1 MNLNDFA
8 HEMGKLTCPLYPI
21 SGLRTSLIDMSQ
33 QPKVLVID
41 DEPGVRELI
50 SEALSI
56 SEITAVQAADGLE
69 ALSFLRRERFDL
81 LILDINMPKLDGL
94 ALLEK
99 LRTEGM
105 SVPVLMLSARA
116 DKADINQ
123 GLRTGADDYLT
134 KPFSI
139 EELVLRVKA
148 IMRRSK
154 GEVAEV
160 KVLTCGPIS
169 MDFSKYSVKFN
180 DQVVDLS
187 PTEFKLL
194 EQLILNRGNVVT
206 KETLLSEVWEIDFK
220 SSSTVVDTY
229 ISYLRKKLH
238 IDGFDGIKTVRGIG
252 FQIVAD

>member
-1 MNLNDFA
+1 
-8 HEMGKLTCPLYPI
+8 
-21 SGLRTSLIDMSQ
+21 MSER
-33 QPKVLVID
+33 PKVLVID

-50 SEALSI
+50 SEALSLSDI
-56 SEITAVQAADGLE
+56 NAVQADDGLE
-69 ALSFLRRERFDL
+69 ALSYLRRERFDL

-180 DQVVDLS
+180 DQPVDLS

-206 KETLLSEVWEIDFK
+206 KEALLSEVWEIDFK

-238 IDGFDGIKTVRGIG
+238 IEGFDGIKTVRGIG

>member
-1 MNLNDFA
+1 
-8 HEMGKLTCPLYPI
+8 
-21 SGLRTSLIDMSQ
+21 MSQ

-180 DQVVDLS
+180 DQLVDLS

-206 KETLLSEVWEIDFK
+206 KETLLYEVWEIDFK

>member
-1 MNLNDFA
+1 
-8 HEMGKLTCPLYPI
+8 
-21 SGLRTSLIDMSQ
+21 MSQ

-50 SEALSI
+50 SESLRI

-69 ALSFLRRERFDL
+69 ALSLLRREKFDL

-116 DKADINQ
+116 DKTDINQ
-123 GLRTGADDYLT
+123 GLRVGADDYLT

-160 KVLTCGPIS
+160 KVLNCGPIS

-180 DQVVDLS
+180 DQLIDLS

-238 IDGFDGIKTVRGIG
+238 IDGFEGIKTVRGIG

>member
-1 MNLNDFA
+1 
-8 HEMGKLTCPLYPI
+8 
-21 SGLRTSLIDMSQ
+21 MSDR
-33 QPKVLVID
+33 PKVLVID
-41 DEPGVRELI
+41 DEPGVRALI
-50 SEALSI
+50 SEALSL
-56 SEITAVQAADGLE
+56 SEISAVQAADGLE
-69 ALSFLRRERFDL
+69 ALSYLRRERFDL

-116 DKADINQ
+116 DKADVNQ
-123 GLRTGADDYLT
+123 GLRIGADDYLT

-180 DQVVDLS
+180 EQLVDLS

-206 KETLLSEVWEIDFK
+206 KESLLSEVWEIDFK

-238 IDGFDGIKTVRGIG
+238 IDGFDGIKTVRGVG

>member
-1 MNLNDFA
+1 
-8 HEMGKLTCPLYPI
+8 
-21 SGLRTSLIDMSQ
+21 MSQ

-41 DEPGVRELI
+41 DEPGVRDLI
-50 SEALSI
+50 GEALSL

-69 ALSFLRRERFDL
+69 ALSLLRRERFDL

-116 DKADINQ
+116 DKSDINQ
-123 GLRTGADDYLT
+123 GLRIGADDYLT

-148 IMRRSK
+148 ILRRSK

-160 KVLTCGPIS
+160 KVLNCGPIS

-180 DQVVDLS
+180 DQPIDLS

>member
-1 MNLNDFA
+1 
-8 HEMGKLTCPLYPI
+8 
-21 SGLRTSLIDMSQ
+21 MSER
-33 QPKVLVID
+33 PKVLVID

-69 ALSFLRRERFDL
+69 ALSHLRRERFDL

-99 LRTEGM
+99 LRAEGM

-123 GLRTGADDYLT
+123 GLRIGADDYLT

-180 DQVVDLS
+180 DLPIELS

-238 IDGFDGIKTVRGIG
+238 INGFDGIKTVRGIG

>member
-1 MNLNDFA
+1 
-8 HEMGKLTCPLYPI
+8 
-21 SGLRTSLIDMSQ
+21 MSQ

-50 SEALSI
+50 SESLSL
-56 SEITAVQAADGLE
+56 SDMTAVQATDGLE
-69 ALSFLRRERFDL
+69 ALSLLRREKFDL

-99 LRTEGM
+99 LRAEGA

-148 IMRRSK
+148 ILRRSK

-160 KVLTCGPIS
+160 KILTCGPIS

-180 DQVVDLS
+180 DQLIDLS

-238 IDGFDGIKTVRGIG
+238 IDGYEGIKTVRGIG

>member
-1 MNLNDFA
+1 
-8 HEMGKLTCPLYPI
+8 
-21 SGLRTSLIDMSQ
+21 MSQ

-50 SEALSI
+50 SEALSL

-99 LRTEGM
+99 LRNEGM

-180 DQVVDLS
+180 DQLVDLS

>member
-1 MNLNDFA
+1 
-8 HEMGKLTCPLYPI
+8 
-21 SGLRTSLIDMSQ
+21 MSQ

-41 DEPGVRELI
+41 DEPGVRDLI
-50 SEALSI
+50 SEALSL

-69 ALSFLRRERFDL
+69 ALSFLRRERFDM

-116 DKADINQ
+116 DKSDINQ
-123 GLRTGADDYLT
+123 GLRIGADDYLT

-148 IMRRSK
+148 ILRRSK

-180 DQVVDLS
+180 DQPIDLS

>member
-1 MNLNDFA
+1 
-8 HEMGKLTCPLYPI
+8 
-21 SGLRTSLIDMSQ
+21 MSQ

-50 SEALSI
+50 SESLRI

-69 ALSFLRRERFDL
+69 ALSLLRREKFDL

-116 DKADINQ
+116 DKTDINQ
-123 GLRTGADDYLT
+123 GLRIGADDYLT

-160 KVLTCGPIS
+160 KVLNCGPIS

-180 DQVVDLS
+180 DQLIDLS

-238 IDGFDGIKTVRGIG
+238 IDGFEGIRTVRGIG

>member
-1 MNLNDFA
+1 
-8 HEMGKLTCPLYPI
+8 
-21 SGLRTSLIDMSQ
+21 MSER
-33 QPKVLVID
+33 PKVLVID

-50 SEALSI
+50 SEALSL

-180 DQVVDLS
+180 EQPVDLS

>member
-1 MNLNDFA
+1 
-8 HEMGKLTCPLYPI
+8 
-21 SGLRTSLIDMSQ
+21 MSER
-33 QPKVLVID
+33 PKVLVID

-50 SEALSI
+50 SEALSL
-56 SEITAVQAADGLE
+56 SEINAVQAADGLE

-99 LRTEGM
+99 LRSEGM

-169 MDFSKYSVKFN
+169 MDFSKYLVKFN
-180 DQVVDLS
+180 DQPVDLS

-220 SSSTVVDTY
+220 SNSTVVDTY

>member
-1 MNLNDFA
+1 
-8 HEMGKLTCPLYPI
+8 
-21 SGLRTSLIDMSQ
+21 MSQ

-99 LRTEGM
+99 LRNEGM

-154 GEVAEV
+154 GEIAEV

-180 DQVVDLS
+180 DQLVDLS

>member
-1 MNLNDFA
+1 
-8 HEMGKLTCPLYPI
+8 
-21 SGLRTSLIDMSQ
+21 MSQ

-50 SEALSI
+50 SESLRI
-56 SEITAVQAADGLE
+56 YEITAVQAADGLE
-69 ALSFLRRERFDL
+69 ALSLLRREKFDL

-116 DKADINQ
+116 DKTDINQ
-123 GLRTGADDYLT
+123 GLRIGADDYLT

-139 EELVLRVKA
+139 EELILRVKA

-154 GEVAEV
+154 GEVTEV
-160 KVLTCGPIS
+160 KVLNCGPIS

-180 DQVVDLS
+180 DQLIDLS

-238 IDGFDGIKTVRGIG
+238 VDGFEGIKTVRGIG

>member
-1 MNLNDFA
+1 
-8 HEMGKLTCPLYPI
+8 
-21 SGLRTSLIDMSQ
+21 MSQ

-50 SEALSI
+50 SESLRI

-69 ALSFLRRERFDL
+69 ALSLLRRERFDL

-116 DKADINQ
+116 DKTDINL
-123 GLRTGADDYLT
+123 GLRIGADDYLT

-160 KVLTCGPIS
+160 KVLNCGPIS

-180 DQVVDLS
+180 DQLIDLS

>member
-1 MNLNDFA
+1 
-8 HEMGKLTCPLYPI
+8 
-21 SGLRTSLIDMSQ
+21 MSQ

-50 SEALSI
+50 SEALSL

-94 ALLEK
+94 DLLEK

-116 DKADINQ
+116 DKTDINQ
-123 GLRTGADDYLT
+123 GLRIGADDYLT

-148 IMRRSK
+148 ILRRSK

-180 DQVVDLS
+180 DQPIDLS

>member
-1 MNLNDFA
+1 
-8 HEMGKLTCPLYPI
+8 
-21 SGLRTSLIDMSQ
+21 MSQ

-56 SEITAVQAADGLE
+56 SEIAAVQAADGLE

-180 DQVVDLS
+180 DQLVDLS

-238 IDGFDGIKTVRGIG
+238 IEGFDGIKTVRGIG

>member
-1 MNLNDFA
+1 
-8 HEMGKLTCPLYPI
+8 MGELACLLYPI
-21 SGLRTSLIDMSQ
+21 SALRTSLIDMSQ

-99 LRTEGM
+99 LRNEGM

-154 GEVAEV
+154 GEIAEV

-180 DQVVDLS
+180 DQLVDLS

>member
-1 MNLNDFA
+1 
-8 HEMGKLTCPLYPI
+8 
-21 SGLRTSLIDMSQ
+21 MSER
-33 QPKVLVID
+33 PKVLVID

-50 SEALSI
+50 SEALSL
-56 SEITAVQAADGLE
+56 SEINAVQAADGLE

-180 DQVVDLS
+180 DQPVDLS

-206 KETLLSEVWEIDFK
+206 KVTLLSEVWEIDFK

>member
-1 MNLNDFA
+1 
-8 HEMGKLTCPLYPI
+8 
-21 SGLRTSLIDMSQ
+21 MSQ

-123 GLRTGADDYLT
+123 GLRIGADDYLT

-180 DQVVDLS
+180 DQPVELS

>member
-1 MNLNDFA
+1 
-8 HEMGKLTCPLYPI
+8 
-21 SGLRTSLIDMSQ
+21 MSER
-33 QPKVLVID
+33 PKVLVID

-50 SEALSI
+50 SEALSL
-56 SEITAVQAADGLE
+56 SEINAVQAADGLE

-160 KVLTCGPIS
+160 RVLTCGPIS

-180 DQVVDLS
+180 DQPVDLS

>member
-1 MNLNDFA
+1 
-8 HEMGKLTCPLYPI
+8 
-21 SGLRTSLIDMSQ
+21 MSER
-33 QPKVLVID
+33 PKVLVID

-50 SEALSI
+50 SEALSL
-56 SEITAVQAADGLE
+56 SEINAVPAADGLE

-99 LRTEGM
+99 LRSEGM

-116 DKADINQ
+116 DKTDINQ
-123 GLRTGADDYLT
+123 GLRIGADDYLT

-160 KVLTCGPIS
+160 KVLTCGPIL

-180 DQVVDLS
+180 DQPVDLS

-194 EQLILNRGNVVT
+194 EQLILHRGNVVT

-220 SSSTVVDTY
+220 SNSTVVDTY

>member
-1 MNLNDFA
+1 
-8 HEMGKLTCPLYPI
+8 
-21 SGLRTSLIDMSQ
+21 MSER
-33 QPKVLVID
+33 PKVLVID
-41 DEPGVRELI
+41 DEPGVRDLI
-50 SEALSI
+50 SEALSLSGI
-56 SEITAVQAADGLE
+56 NAESAADGLE
-69 ALSFLRRERFDL
+69 ALSFLRREKFDL

-99 LRTEGM
+99 LRSEGA

-116 DKADINQ
+116 DKTDINQ
-123 GLRTGADDYLT
+123 GLRIGADDYLT

-154 GEVAEV
+154 GEVADV

-180 DQVVDLS
+180 DQAIDLS

>member
-1 MNLNDFA
+1 
-8 HEMGKLTCPLYPI
+8 
-21 SGLRTSLIDMSQ
+21 MSER
-33 QPKVLVID
+33 PKVLVID

-50 SEALSI
+50 SEALSL
-56 SEITAVQAADGLE
+56 SEINAVQAADGLE

-99 LRTEGM
+99 LRSEGM

-123 GLRTGADDYLT
+123 GLRTGADDYIT

-169 MDFSKYSVKFN
+169 MDFSKYLVKFN
-180 DQVVDLS
+180 DQPVDLS

-220 SSSTVVDTY
+220 SNSTVVDTY

-238 IDGFDGIKTVRGIG
+238 MDGFDGIKTVRGIG

>member
-1 MNLNDFA
+1 
-8 HEMGKLTCPLYPI
+8 
-21 SGLRTSLIDMSQ
+21 MSQ

-81 LILDINMPKLDGL
+81 LILDVNMPKLDGL

-154 GEVAEV
+154 GEIAEV

-180 DQVVDLS
+180 DQTVELS

>member
-1 MNLNDFA
+1 
-8 HEMGKLTCPLYPI
+8 
-21 SGLRTSLIDMSQ
+21 MSQ

-50 SEALSI
+50 SEALSL
-56 SEITAVQAADGLE
+56 SEITAVQATDGLE

-99 LRTEGM
+99 LRTEGA

-116 DKADINQ
+116 DKANINQ
-123 GLRTGADDYLT
+123 SLRIGADDYLT

-148 IMRRSK
+148 ILRRSK
-154 GEVAEV
+154 GEVIEV

-169 MDFSKYSVKFN
+169 MDFSKYAVKFN
-180 DQVVDLS
+180 DQPIDLS

-206 KETLLSEVWEIDFK
+206 KEALLSEVWDIDFK

>member
-1 MNLNDFA
+1 
-8 HEMGKLTCPLYPI
+8 
-21 SGLRTSLIDMSQ
+21 MSER
-33 QPKVLVID
+33 PKVLVID

-50 SEALSI
+50 SEALSL

-180 DQVVDLS
+180 DQPVDLS
-187 PTEFKLL
+187 PTEFKIL

>member
-1 MNLNDFA
+1 MSA
-8 HEMGKLTCPLYPI
+8 
-21 SGLRTSLIDMSQ
+21 LRPSLIDMSER
-33 QPKVLVID
+33 PKVLVID

-123 GLRTGADDYLT
+123 GLRIGADDYLT

-154 GEVAEV
+154 GEAVEV

-169 MDFSKYSVKFN
+169 MDFSKYSVKLN
-180 DQVVDLS
+180 DQVIDLS

>member
-1 MNLNDFA
+1 
-8 HEMGKLTCPLYPI
+8 
-21 SGLRTSLIDMSQ
+21 MSER
-33 QPKVLVID
+33 PKVLVID

-50 SEALSI
+50 SEALSL
-56 SEITAVQAADGLE
+56 SEINAVQAADGLE

-99 LRTEGM
+99 LRSEGM
-105 SVPVLMLSARA
+105 LVPVLMLSARA

-123 GLRTGADDYLT
+123 GLRTGADDYIT

-169 MDFSKYSVKFN
+169 MDFSKYLVKFN
-180 DQVVDLS
+180 DQPVDLS

-220 SSSTVVDTY
+220 SNSTVVDTY

-238 IDGFDGIKTVRGIG
+238 MDGFDGIKTVRGIG

>member
-1 MNLNDFA
+1 
-8 HEMGKLTCPLYPI
+8 
-21 SGLRTSLIDMSQ
+21 MSER
-33 QPKVLVID
+33 PKVLVID

-50 SEALSI
+50 SEALSL

-69 ALSFLRRERFDL
+69 ALSFLRRERFVL

-180 DQVVDLS
+180 DQTVDLS

>member
-1 MNLNDFA
+1 
-8 HEMGKLTCPLYPI
+8 
-21 SGLRTSLIDMSQ
+21 MSQ

-56 SEITAVQAADGLE
+56 SEIAAVQAADGLE

-169 MDFSKYSVKFN
+169 MDFSKYSVKLN
-180 DQVVDLS
+180 DQVIDLS

-238 IDGFDGIKTVRGIG
+238 IDGFEGIKTVRGIG

>member
-1 MNLNDFA
+1 
-8 HEMGKLTCPLYPI
+8 
-21 SGLRTSLIDMSQ
+21 MSQ

-50 SEALSI
+50 SESLRI

-69 ALSFLRRERFDL
+69 ALSLLRREKFDL

-116 DKADINQ
+116 DKTDINQ
-123 GLRTGADDYLT
+123 GLRIGADDYLT

-160 KVLTCGPIS
+160 KVLNCGPIS

-180 DQVVDLS
+180 DQLIDLS

-238 IDGFDGIKTVRGIG
+238 IDGFEGIKTVRGIG

>member
-1 MNLNDFA
+1 MSALRPSLND
-8 HEMGKLTCPLYPI
+8 
-21 SGLRTSLIDMSQ
+21 MSER
-33 QPKVLVID
+33 PKVLVID

-123 GLRTGADDYLT
+123 GLRIGADDYLT

-154 GEVAEV
+154 GEAVEV

-169 MDFSKYSVKFN
+169 MDFSKYSVKLN

>member
-1 MNLNDFA
+1 
-8 HEMGKLTCPLYPI
+8 
-21 SGLRTSLIDMSQ
+21 MSQ

-50 SEALSI
+50 SEALSL
-56 SEITAVQAADGLE
+56 SEISAVQAADGLE

-99 LRTEGM
+99 LRNEGM

-180 DQVVDLS
+180 DQLVDLS

>member
-1 MNLNDFA
+1 
-8 HEMGKLTCPLYPI
+8 
-21 SGLRTSLIDMSQ
+21 MSEL
-33 QPKVLVID
+33 PKVLVID

-56 SEITAVQAADGLE
+56 SEITPVQAADGLE
-69 ALSFLRRERFDL
+69 ALSHLRRERFDL

-116 DKADINQ
+116 DRTDINL
-123 GLRTGADDYLT
+123 GLRIGADDYLT

-160 KVLTCGPIS
+160 KVLACGPIL

-180 DQVVDLS
+180 DQPVDLS

-206 KETLLSEVWEIDFK
+206 KESLLSEVWEIDFK
-220 SSSTVVDTY
+220 SNSTVVDTY

-238 IDGFDGIKTVRGIG
+238 IGGFEGIKTVRGIG